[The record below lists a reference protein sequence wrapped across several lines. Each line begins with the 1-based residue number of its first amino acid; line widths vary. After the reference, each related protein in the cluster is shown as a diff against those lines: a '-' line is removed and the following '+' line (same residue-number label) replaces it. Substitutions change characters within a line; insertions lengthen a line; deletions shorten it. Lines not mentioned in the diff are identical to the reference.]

1 MVYVSISSLV
11 LVSAYPVAIAT
22 CHILYVFQI
31 GRKYQTWF
39 DIYDWIESKSEAKK
53 SESVAI
59 VHHAIFCGIGQL

>member
-22 CHILYVFQI
+22 CHILCSKI